1 MSRAAP
7 ATYDGLDIQ
16 SLAQSCK
23 LPAFNDLNPFA
34 HYGHNKASAAQPQH
48 EHGPSSSSGRWQP
61 VPGLIHSKESLA
73 LRQSIGSIL
82 KQVHEEVSTEKLEI
96 RANTPEYRLESDDW
110 IAHKNSKNVLPPT
123 LKSVARLPMSLLTV
137 DPHACVGRKD
147 LTDLLVFGNLKK
159 RGETN
164 KAFKRRFFDLEDKK
178 LSYYRK
184 EPMKNGVMLGNNEK
198 ASLVTGVINLHDV
211 SAVQPHA
218 DHSVAWGFE
227 LVTTNRTWVLA
238 ADSEAEYYRWVEAIC
253 HSVPFHSVNIIYRRM
268 LQLAEVSANA
278 ANEVRLVLLPSY
290 TVAETVVHIFECYH
304 NMLDAVP
311 LHAYDPSEY
320 ALKLTGFRDY
330 MIEPSREVSDYQHV
344 RECLLTRK
352 TVCLTLVHRSKIDG
366 PELLKGL
373 SQSQDL
379 LYNEKVCHLTTKS
392 SRSNLNF
399 TTLGGEWNV
408 HRQQQQ
414 QPERPVGAADATT
427 NQNHDDNG
435 QHAVVV
441 GKSCD
446 YHEPLR
452 FCVNRV
458 LNIPRFTT
466 HLTRNAHEM
475 AVEGRPLLFT
485 NGVVV
490 VELYNGGKLIEEPIE
505 TTDVRLKAQMDDG
518 LIALW
523 TEPKWYRTKTRL
535 NEIPRSARLV
545 FTLYG
550 VRKSHSGSSSS
561 STGDDRERILT
572 TGINVFDVQGLIA
585 QGEQYVQMIDNLHRC
600 HYGSVPHIV
609 DTHKPLIHISLSS
622 YHTDIAFDW
631 SQGNGYESTKKKT
644 NSHRSQ
650 TLEKSGWL
658 KKTGKSY
665 TLSQWQRRWFSLN
678 QTTNSLSYSDD
689 VHLPAKHTIHL
700 VGATVWAADELNSKF
715 TTFVTSKS
723 TKKEQ
728 QTWVFKLR
736 ADGSS
741 REFVMCASTKQERE
755 EWMSALGMV
764 ARGETFS
771 EEDDDEDDNQSEGS
785 DSFANTRTNSHALRS
800 TSSSSDRPPSVLR
813 SFTMPQSSVFLT
825 QRASS
830 ASSVSGGVDNNARAV
845 EDLRDII
852 SRDPLYRLSSYE
864 KAIMWKNRHQFKNE
878 FDALPR
884 ILTCVNWND
893 SREVDEVLGMLPLWN
908 TASHPAGY
916 IRLLDMEFANEGVR
930 TFAVDKLSEMADT
943 TFSYFLPQLVQAL
956 KYENHHVSPL
966 AKHLIKRA
974 IENPNQIGF
983 DLFWAMKVESYND
996 QFKERYGLLLNTY
1009 VDVCSHKMRSILEL
1023 QDKLFSE
1030 RGEFEKICQLVKQLH
1045 HDGKSKDDVKA
1056 AMREQLGKLNE
1067 TLPNSYQLPI
1077 DPRVEVG
1084 KILVHKCK
1092 IMSSAKL
1099 PLWLEFENAEEGGDP
1114 VVIIFKAGDDVRQ
1127 DCLTLQLIR
1136 LMDEMWREDGKDL
1149 AMEPYKCVSTGPM
1162 TGLVQVVLHSVTT
1175 AAIHKRGGGVIG
1187 AFDDT
1192 SFASWIGANNGDA
1205 RSYKTAVD
1213 LFLRSCAGYCV
1224 ATYVLGIG
1232 DRHNDNIM
1240 ITKQG
1245 RYFHIDFGHFLGFM
1259 KYQTPFVFTPEMR
1272 YVFKPST
1279 AEGRD
1284 EYPRF
1289 QKLCGEAFN
1298 VVRRHMH
1305 LLVSLLLLMIPAAMP
1320 ELRHR
1325 DDISHIVEVTAQ
1337 KMTDED
1343 AAAFFADL
1351 TSQCMNSTMK
1361 RIDNTFHILKHR

>member
-1 MSRAAP
+1 MSRAPP

-16 SLAQSCK
+16 SLAQSGK
-23 LPAFNDLNPFA
+23 LPAFSDLNPFA
-34 HYGHNKASAAQPQH
+34 HYGHNKASASQPQH
-48 EHGPSSSSGRWQP
+48 ESGPSGGRWQP

-73 LRQSIGSIL
+73 LRQAIGSIL
-82 KQVHEEVSTEKLEI
+82 KQVHEEISTEKLEI

-123 LKSVARLPMSLLTV
+123 LKSVARLPMSLLTI
-137 DPHACVGRKD
+137 DPHACAGRKD
-147 LTDLLVFGNLKK
+147 PSELVFGNLKK

-184 EPMKNGVMLGNNEK
+184 EPMKNGLMLGNNEK
-198 ASLVTGVINLHDV
+198 ASLVTGVINLYDV
-211 SAVQPHA
+211 SAVQPHG
-218 DHSVAWGFE
+218 DPSVAWGFE

-238 ADSEAEYYRWVEAIC
+238 ADSEADYQRWVEAIC

-290 TVAETVVHIFECYH
+290 TVAETVEHIFECYN

-311 LHAYDPSEY
+311 LHPYDPNDY
-320 ALKLTGFRDY
+320 ALKLTGYRDY
-330 MIEPSREVSDYQHV
+330 MIDPTRQVSDYQHV

-379 LYNEKVCHLTTKS
+379 LYNEKVCLLATKS

-399 TTLGGEWNV
+399 TTLGGDWKNDA
-408 HRQQQQ
+408 Q
-414 QPERPVGAADATT
+414 AAT
-427 NQNHDDNG
+427 NQDTSANN
-435 QHAVVV
+435 V
-441 GKSCD
+441 GKSCH

-466 HLTRNAHEM
+466 HLKRDAHEVG
-475 AVEGRPLLFT
+475 VEGRPLLFT
-485 NGVVV
+485 NAVVV

-505 TTDVRLKAQMDDG
+505 TTDIRMKAQMDDG

-523 TEPKWYRTKTRL
+523 SEPKWYRTKTRL

-550 VRKSHSGSSSS
+550 VRKNQGGAVSNNTDGS
-561 STGDDRERILT
+561 DRERILT
-572 TGINVFDVQGLIA
+572 TGINVFDVEGLIS
-585 QGEQYVQMIDNLHRC
+585 QGEQYVQMIDNLHHC

-609 DTHKPLIHISLSS
+609 DKDKPLIHISLSS

-631 SQGNGYESTKKKT
+631 SQGNGYEATKKKAYT
-644 NSHRSQ
+644 HRSQ
-650 TLEKSGWL
+650 TLQKSGWL
-658 KKTGKSY
+658 KKTGKNY

-678 QTTNSLSYSDD
+678 QTTNSLSYGED
-689 VHLPAKHTIHL
+689 VHTPAKHTINVL
-700 VGATVWAADELNSKF
+700 GATVWATDELNSKF

-736 ADGSS
+736 AEGSS
-741 REFVMCASTKQERE
+741 REFVMSASTKQERE
-755 EWMSALGMV
+755 EWMTAIKLV

-771 EEDDDEDDNQSEGS
+771 DDEDNQTE
-785 DSFANTRTNSHALRS
+785 TNSSMAMSFHS
-800 TSSSSDRPPSVLR
+800 MSSQDSARHSMLR
-813 SFTMPQSSVFLT
+813 SFTLPQSSMFLT

-830 ASSVSGGVDNNARAV
+830 ASSVGSVDSNMRAV
-845 EDLRDII
+845 DDLRHII

-864 KAIMWKNRHQFKNE
+864 KAIMWKNRHMFKND

-884 ILTCVNWND
+884 ILTCVNWNN
-893 SREVDEVLGMLPLWN
+893 STEVDEIVSMLSLWN

-916 IRLLDMEFANEGVR
+916 IRLLDLEFANEGVR
-930 TFAVDKLSEMADT
+930 EFAVQKLSEMADT

-966 AKHLIKRA
+966 AQHLIKRA

-1009 VDVCSHKMRSILEL
+1009 VDVCSRKMRSILEL

-1030 RGEFEKICQLVKQLH
+1030 KGEFEQICQLVKQLH
-1045 HDGKSKDDVKA
+1045 HDGKSKDEMKA
-1056 AMREQLGKLNE
+1056 AMREQLAKLNE
-1067 TLPNSYQLPI
+1067 TLPSSYQLPI

-1192 SFASWIGANNGDA
+1192 SFASWIAANNGDP
-1205 RSYKTAVD
+1205 RSYRTAVD

-1240 ITKQG
+1240 
-1245 RYFHIDFGHFLGFM
+1245 RE
-1259 KYQTPFVFTPEMR
+1259 QTPFVFTPEMR
-1272 YVFKPST
+1272 YVFKPTS
-1279 AEGRD
+1279 AEGHD
-1284 EYPRF
+1284 EFPRF
-1289 QKLCGEAFN
+1289 QMLCGEAFN

-1305 LLVSLLLLMIPAAMP
+1305 LLVSLLLLMIPASMP

-1337 KMTDED
+1337 KLTDED
-1343 AAAFFADL
+1343 AAAYFADL
-1351 TSQCMNSTMK
+1351 IVQCMSNTMK

>member
-1 MSRAAP
+1 MSRATP
-7 ATYDGLDIQ
+7 ATYDGMDMQ
-16 SLAQSCK
+16 SMAQSGK
-23 LPAFNDLNPFA
+23 LPSFHDLNPFA
-34 HYGHNKASAAQPQH
+34 HYGHNKNGGAQPQ
-48 EHGPSSSSGRWQP
+48 EGGPSGRWQP
-61 VPGLIHSKESLA
+61 VPGLVHSKESLA

-96 RANTPEYRLESDDW
+96 RANTPEYRLETDDW
-110 IAHKNSKNVLPPT
+110 IAHQNSKNVLPPT

-137 DPHACVGRKD
+137 NPRAKAGRDPSKMTMGM
-147 LTDLLVFGNLKK
+147 LKK

-164 KAFKRRFFDLEDKK
+164 KAFKKRFFDLEGKQ

-184 EPMKNGVMLGNNEK
+184 EPYKNGVMLGNNEK

-211 SAVQPHA
+211 SAVQPHG
-218 DHSVAWGFE
+218 DQSVAWGFE
-227 LVTTNRTWVLA
+227 LVTTARTWILA
-238 ADSEAEYYRWVEAIC
+238 AESEQEYHMWVEAIC

-290 TVAETVVHIFECYH
+290 TVEETVEHIFECYQ

-311 LHAYDPSEY
+311 LHPYNPKDY
-320 ALKLTGFRDY
+320 VLKLTGFRDY
-330 MIEPSREVSDYQHV
+330 MIDPKREVSNYQHV
-344 RECLLTRK
+344 RECLLTKK
-352 TVCLTLVHRSKIDG
+352 TLCLTLVHRSKIDG

-379 LYNEKVCHLTTKS
+379 LYNEKVCLLTSKG

-399 TTLGGEWNV
+399 TTLGGEWKEGQV
-408 HRQQQQ
+408 
-414 QPERPVGAADATT
+414 D
-427 NQNHDDNG
+427 NQDST
-435 QHAVVV
+435 QAV
-441 GKSCD
+441 GKSCH

-452 FCVNRV
+452 FCINRV
-458 LNIPRFTT
+458 LNIPRYTT
-466 HLTRNAHEM
+466 HLKRDAHEVG
-475 AVEGRPLLFT
+475 VEGRPLLFT
-485 NGVVV
+485 NGIVV
-490 VELYNGGKLIEEPIE
+490 VELYNGGKLLEPPIE
-505 TTDVRLKAQMDDG
+505 TTDVRMKAQMDDG

-523 TEPKWYRTKTRL
+523 TEPRWYRTKTRL

-550 VRKSHSGSSSS
+550 VRKNQGGSVSNNSDGS
-561 STGDDRERILT
+561 DRERIHT
-572 TGINVFDVQGLIA
+572 TGINVFDVEGLIA
-585 QGEQYVQMIDNLHRC
+585 QGEQYVQMIDNLHHC

-609 DTHKPLIHISLSS
+609 DTHKPLIHVSLSS

-631 SQGNGYESTKKKT
+631 STGNGWVEKENT
-644 NSHRSQ
+644 HRSV

-658 KKTGKSY
+658 KKTGKSF
-665 TLSQWQRRWFSLN
+665 TLSQWQKRWFHLI
-678 QTTNSLSYSDD
+678 QKTNSLSYAEDIN
-689 VHLPAKHTIHL
+689 LPVKHTINIA
-700 VGATVWAADELNSKF
+700 GATVRATDELNSKF

-728 QTWVFKLR
+728 QTWVFKLKP
-736 ADGSS
+736 ADTN
-741 REFVMCASTKQERE
+741 REFVFSANSKQERE
-755 EWMSALGMV
+755 EWMTAINMV

-771 EEDDDEDDNQSEGS
+771 DDEDNQLEGDTSNLSIASNYSEP
-785 DSFANTRTNSHALRS
+785 R
-800 TSSSSDRPPSVLR
+800 PSVLR
-813 SFTMPQSSVFLT
+813 SVMMPQSSVFLT

-830 ASSVSGGVDNNARAV
+830 VSSNSTDSNMRALD
-845 EDLRDII
+845 DLRSII
-852 SRDPLYRLSSYE
+852 ASDPLYRLSSYE
-864 KAIMWKNRHQFKNE
+864 KAIMWKNRHQFKND

-884 ILTCVNWND
+884 ILTCVNWSD
-893 SREVDEVLGMLPLWN
+893 SREVEEVVSMLPQWN
-908 TASHPAGY
+908 QASHPAGY
-916 IRLLDMEFANEGVR
+916 IRLLDMEFANESVR
-930 TFAVDKLSEMADT
+930 EFAVQKLSEMADT

-983 DLFWAMKVESYND
+983 DLFWAMKVESYNE
-996 QFKERYGLLLNTY
+996 QYKERYGLLLNTY
-1009 VDVCSHKMRSILEL
+1009 VDVCSRKMRSILEL

-1030 RGEFEKICQLVKQLH
+1030 KGEFEDICQMVKQLH
-1045 HDGKSKDDVKA
+1045 HQGKTKEDIKT
-1056 AMREQLGKLNE
+1056 AMRERLTKLNE
-1067 TLPNSYQLPI
+1067 TLPSSYQLPI

-1114 VVIIFKAGDDVRQ
+1114 VAIMFKAGDDVRQ

-1162 TGLVQVVLHSVTT
+1162 TGLVQIVLHSVTT

-1192 SFASWIGANNGDA
+1192 SFASWIFANNGDP

-1240 ITKQG
+1240 MTKQG

-1259 KYQTPFVFTPEMR
+1259 KYQYGIKREQTPFVFTPEMR
-1272 YVFKPST
+1272 YVFKPQT
-1279 AEGRD
+1279 QDGRD

-1305 LLVSLLLLMIPAAMP
+1305 LLVSLLLLMIPADMP

-1337 KMTDED
+1337 KLTDEE

-1351 TSQCMNSTMK
+1351 TNQCMSNTMK
-1361 RIDNTFHILKHR
+1361 RIDNTLHIIKHR

>member
-1 MSRAAP
+1 MRSAAP

-16 SLAQSCK
+16 SMAQSGK
-23 LPAFNDLNPFA
+23 LPSFNDLNPFA
-34 HYGHNKASAAQPQH
+34 HYGHNKIAGQQQPQ
-48 EHGPSSSSGRWQP
+48 ENGSSGRWQP
-61 VPGLIHSKESLA
+61 VRHLVHSKESLA

-110 IAHKNSKNVLPPT
+110 IAHKNSKNVLPAT

-137 DPHACVGRKD
+137 DPNAAAGG
-147 LTDLLVFGNLKK
+147 LMEPQSIMGFLKK

-164 KAFKRRFFDLEDKK
+164 RAFKKRFFDLEDKK

-184 EPMKNGVMLGNNEK
+184 EPIKNGQMLGANDK
-198 ASLVTGVINLHDV
+198 ASLVTGVINLHDI

-218 DHSVAWGFE
+218 DQSVAWGFE
-227 LVTTNRTWVLA
+227 LVTTSRTWILA
-238 ADSEAEYYRWVEAIC
+238 AESEQEYQKWVEAVC
-253 HSVPFHSVNIIYRRM
+253 RSVPFHSVNIIYRRM
-268 LQLAEVSANA
+268 LQLAEVSASA

-290 TVAETVVHIFECYH
+290 TVAETVEHVFECYH
-304 NMLDAVP
+304 NMLTAVP
-311 LHAYDPSEY
+311 LHPYDPKDY
-320 ALKLTGFRDY
+320 VLKLTGFRDY
-330 MIEPSREVSDYQHV
+330 MIDPTREVSNYQHV
-344 RECLLTRK
+344 RECLLTKK
-352 TVCLTLVHRSKIDG
+352 TLCLTLVHRSKIDG
-366 PELLKGL
+366 PELMKNL
-373 SQSQDL
+373 SASQDL
-379 LYNEKVCHLTTKS
+379 LYNEKLCTMSSKG

-399 TTLGGEWNV
+399 TTLGGEWNQGMV
-408 HRQQQQ
+408 
-414 QPERPVGAADATT
+414 D
-427 NQNHDDNG
+427 NQDINHN
-435 QHAVVV
+435 V
-441 GKSCD
+441 GKSCH

-452 FCVNRV
+452 FCINRV
-458 LNIPRFTT
+458 LNIPRYTT
-466 HLTRNAHEM
+466 HLKRDAHEM
-475 AVEGRPLLFT
+475 GVENRPLLFS
-485 NGVVV
+485 NGIVV

-505 TTDVRLKAQMDDG
+505 TTDVKMKAQMDDG

-523 TEPKWYRTKTRL
+523 TEPRWYRTKTRL

-545 FTLYG
+545 FTFYG
-550 VRKSHSGSSSS
+550 VRINQGGSVSNNSDGS
-561 STGDDRERILT
+561 DRERILT
-572 TGINVFDVQGLIA
+572 TGLNVFDVEGFISQGD
-585 QGEQYVQMIDNLHRC
+585 QYIQMIDNLHHC

-609 DTHKPLIHISLSS
+609 DTHRSLIHISLSS

-631 SQGNGYESTKKKT
+631 SLGNGWEGKTKKNT
-644 NSHRSQ
+644 MRSV

-658 KKTGKSY
+658 KKTGRSY
-665 TLSQWQRRWFSLN
+665 TLTQWQKRWFSLN
-678 QTTNSLSYSDD
+678 QKTTSLSYAED
-689 VHLPAKHTIHL
+689 VGMPLKKTINIL
-700 VGATVWAADELNSKF
+700 GATVWAADELNSKF
-715 TTFVTSKS
+715 TISVTSKS

-736 ADGSS
+736 GVDSK

-755 EWMSALGMV
+755 EWMTAIGMV

-771 EEDDDEDDNQSEGS
+771 DEEDNQMES
-785 DSFANTRTNSHALRS
+785 DMASMSMYDSQPRPSMLHA
-800 TSSSSDRPPSVLR
+800 
-813 SFTMPQSSVFLT
+813 FTQPQSSVFLT

-830 ASSVSGGVDNNARAV
+830 VTSNSSFDGNNVRALD
-845 EDLRDII
+845 ELRTII

-864 KAIMWKNRHQFKNE
+864 KAIMWKNRHHFKNE

-884 ILTCVNWND
+884 ILTCVNWSN
-893 SREVDEVLGMLPLWN
+893 SREVDEIVALLPQWN
-908 TASHPAGY
+908 SASHPAAY
-916 IRLLDMEFANEGVR
+916 IRLLDMEFANEAVR
-930 TFAVDKLSEMADT
+930 EFAVQKLSEMADT

-983 DLFWAMKVESYND
+983 DLFWSMKVESYNE
-996 QFKERYGLLLNTY
+996 QYKERFGLLLNTY
-1009 VDVCSHKMRSILEL
+1009 VDVCSRKMRSILEL

-1030 RGEFEKICQLVKQLH
+1030 GGAFEEICQLVKHLH
-1045 HDGKSKDDVKA
+1045 HQGKGKDEIKA
-1056 AMREQLGKLNE
+1056 AMREQLAKLNE
-1067 TLPNSYQLPI
+1067 TLPTSYQLPI

-1136 LMDEMWREDGKDL
+1136 LMDEMWRDDGKDL

-1162 TGLVQVVLHSVTT
+1162 TGIVQVVLQSVTT

-1192 SFASWIGANNGDA
+1192 SFASWIGANNGDP

-1259 KYQTPFVFTPEMR
+1259 KYQYGIKREQTPFVFTPEMR
-1272 YVFKPST
+1272 YVFKPVNPD
-1279 AEGRD
+1279 GRD

-1289 QKLCGEAFN
+1289 QKMCGEAFN
-1298 VVRRHMH
+1298 VVRKHMH
-1305 LLVSLLLLMIPAAMP
+1305 LLVSLLLLMIPADMP

-1325 DDISHIVEVTAQ
+1325 DDINYIVQVSAQ
-1337 KMTDED
+1337 EKPDDE
-1343 AAAFFADL
+1343 AANFFAEL
-1351 TSQCMNSTMK
+1351 CNQCMNNTMK
-1361 RIDNTFHILKHR
+1361 RLDNTFHLIKHR